1 MPLHWVRFSKD
12 EFEAELQL
20 AIWGSGCADDAG
32 GDRADSGIREI
43 EVGAVEKIEGFG
55 AEFEAAGFIDRQR
68 EIAVDGEVD
77 VVGAGSD
84 QDIAAGVAVG
94 EGGGGGEGVDVE
106 VARDGGIVEATI
118 VEWQNPS
125 NRRIQTRV

>member
-1 MPLHWVRFSKD
+1 VATFDFGSALLPVARSCGSGTTRKPTVRPRRSGSQKSKD

-55 AEFEAAGFIDRQR
+55 AEFEAAGSLI
-68 EIAVDGEVD
+68 
-77 VVGAGSD
+77 GSGKLRWTAKSMLLVPGP
-84 QDIAAGVAVG
+84 I
-94 EGGGGGEGVDVE
+94 
-106 VARDGGIVEATI
+106 
-118 VEWQNPS
+118 
-125 NRRIQTRV
+125 RILRPELP